1 MLVGDI
7 GKDIEVT
14 VMEDGAV
21 LNISTATTK
30 ELIFTH
36 ADGTTKT
43 FAAAF
48 VGTGTDGKIKY
59 TTVLTSDFDKPGRW
73 QVQWHVIV
81 GSRNIKGE
89 AKGFVVDYL
98 I

>member
-7 GKDIEVT
+7 GKDVEVT
-14 VMEDGAV
+14 VLENGVA
-21 LNISTATTK
+21 LNISAATTK
-30 ELIFTH
+30 ELNFTH

-48 VGTGTDGKIKY
+48 VGTGTDGRIKY
-59 TTVLTSDFDKPGRW
+59 TTVLASDFNKPGRW
-73 QVQWHVIV
+73 QVQWHVIIS
-81 GSRNIKGE
+81 GRNIKGE
-89 AKGFVVDYL
+89 ATAFVVDYL